1 MQELNQM
8 LTTAGGVIIAGTI
21 GLVFLFGWTLITRLD
36 NYSSRWV
43 QRLFGLLIVVS
54 MCVLSFWIVFIRT
67 RVLRWEDLAHILPPP
82 P

>member
-8 LTTAGGVIIAGTI
+8 LTTAGGVIIAGAI
-21 GLVFLFGWTLITRLD
+21 GLVLSLGWRLITQSD

-54 MCVLSFWIVFIRT
+54 MCALSFWIVFIRT
-67 RVLRWEDLAHILPPP
+67 GVVRWDDLARLLPPP
-82 P
+82 